1 MKIAHW
7 KIHGTLHHS
16 SAWAVYPNSLVG
28 KFRIWSA
35 LGVSNIAIS
44 CNCSWPRF
52 GCQTLILS
60 QLMCMY
66 IYTIYTIIC
75 ICNIYIYICTYTKS
89 CHAKFGGSLRHENQR
104 FSKLCPVLRWC
115 PVKTTQRGLCGS
127 IAPTLPRGLKN
138 AAVTIGC
145 WGFIRWLGNVRKT
158 QSAGGRCDGNQHPV
172 IQTIIMCGLYV
183 MQNGPYIMWNISPY
197 MYRMDHILWIYKP
210 KP

>member
-1 MKIAHW
+1 MLHPPPELSKMKIAHW

-75 ICNIYIYICTYTKS
+75 ICNIYTYTYV
-89 CHAKFGGSLRHENQR
+89 HIQR
-104 FSKLCPVLRWC
+104 VVMPNSVEVLDTKTSYEKLCPVVRWC
-115 PVKTTQRGLCGS
+115 PVYH
-127 IAPTLPRGLKN
+127 
-138 AAVTIGC
+138 AAWPLWQHSAHTST
-145 WGFIRWLGNVRKT
+145 WPEKRWERWRLGIHPMTWNVRKT
-158 QSAGGRCDGNQHPV
+158 QSAG
-172 IQTIIMCGLYV
+172 L
-183 MQNGPYIMWNISPY
+183 MWWQPTPI
-197 MYRMDHILWIYKP
+197 YRMDIQTQTIMTIMDAI
-210 KP
+210 